1 MALEPITRQEQIIA
15 GKDLEPI
22 TRMERFLKEYG
33 GGSGGGSGASVQAD
47 WNQNDETAADYVKNR
62 THYEKRQT
70 LYEGTDLAP
79 VLQND
84 GNYMLTIPDPPFN
97 LANGNTYMV
106 VINGVSYECVG
117 YSAVAGAPPMI
128 GNLAFAGGQDT
139 GEPFFVV
146 DGTANGDGIGILSFV
161 EFNSI
166 SISET
171 VKIPLPLEY
180 LPVVTFYYNLDEYLY
195 KDCVGTKVTADELLL
210 VKDKFIRLQFAI
222 VPGAISSYALRVV
235 FDDGYGVVKALT
247 TSDDIATYYTAEYTP
262 KT

>member
-15 GKDLEPI
+15 GKNLEPI

-33 GGSGGGSGASVQAD
+33 GGSGGGTGGSVQSD

-70 LYEGTDLAP
+70 VYEGTDLAP
-79 VLQND
+79 VLQDD
-84 GNYMLTIPDPPFN
+84 GNYMLVFPDSPFN
-97 LANGNTYMV
+97 LTNGNTYMV
-106 VINGVSYECVG
+106 VINGVSYECVV
-117 YSAVAGAPPMI
+117 YSAAAGVPPMI
-128 GNLAFAGGQDT
+128 GNLAFVGGADT
-139 GEPFFVV
+139 GEPFVVV
-146 DGTANGDGIGILSFV
+146 DDTVNGGDICILSFV

-180 LPVVTFYYNLDEYLY
+180 LPVVTFYYGIDEYLY
-195 KDCVGTKVTADELLL
+195 KDYVGTKVTADELLL
-210 VKDKFIRLQFAI
+210 VKDKFIRLQYTIAPDA
-222 VPGAISSYALRVV
+222 VSSYALRVV
-235 FDDGYGVVKALT
+235 FDDGYGAVNALT

-262 KT
+262 TT